1 MTHYTY
7 TPKKKKKKA
16 ALSVLLFLFF
26 TPTLCCLPVL
36 FCFHMWRMCCT
47 VPFFSLRHT
56 HTHTL
61 LGLVGNCGVS
71 QVSQVCQSA
80 SFHPPLS
87 SQSPLGWLFNYSTCS
102 RTKPCRVFFLYVF
115 YSLIKIYI
123 NAAGSMKQAV
133 HMLGLIE
140 PLIRPWLIR
149 VGCGSSLK

>member
-7 TPKKKKKKA
+7 TPKKSSVVCFVVFIFYTNFV
-16 ALSVLLFLFF
+16 LPSCSVLFPYVEDVLYCSFLF
-26 TPTLCCLPVL
+26 TQ
-36 FCFHMWRMCCT
+36 
-47 VPFFSLRHT
+47 T

-102 RTKPCRVFFLYVF
+102 RTKPCRAFFLYVF

>member
-1 MTHYTY
+1 MATAEACDPLHIHT
-7 TPKKKKKKA
+7 KKKQRC
-16 ALSVLLFLFF
+16 LFCCFYFLHQ
-26 TPTLCCLPVL
+26 LCVAFL
-36 FCFHMWRMCCT
+36 FCFVSICGGCT
-47 VPFFSLRHT
+47 VLFLSFHSDT

-61 LGLVGNCGVS
+61 LGLVGNCG
-71 QVSQVCQSA
+71 VSQVCQSA

-102 RTKPCRVFFLYVF
+102 RTKPCRAFFLYVF